1 MTNQKMLEV
10 SAVIIIDSKNRVL
23 LQKKDSDYPLGSNKW
38 SLFGGGIEKDENAM
52 DAVQREIKEEI
63 GISFNKEKI
72 KFLDEFIFKGE
83 LNGKFFRVNHSIFI
97 IEFNK
102 DISEIRI
109 GEGIGFAFFEKEELT
124 KLDLMLPTKKILERF
139 LKR

>member
-72 KFLDEFIFKGE
+72 GSQKKSRQE
-83 LNGKFFRVNHSIFI
+83 
-97 IEFNK
+97 
-102 DISEIRI
+102 
-109 GEGIGFAFFEKEELT
+109 T
-124 KLDLMLPTKKILERF
+124 KAD
-139 LKR
+139 